1 MKRKLISFDTFKK
14 IEETSLT
21 NAQRQLV
28 EAEQVLAKNLGID
41 AIKLHTF
48 GESDVT
54 YQTSDGNF
62 IHATYA
68 VNNDQIILEN
78 IEILIIEEESERLS
92 ARETISN
99 MIDSLLESNEYAA
112 SNLFESYMSM
122 PFVKREL
129 AVNEATKIS
138 FAKKKKSKHP
148 KKAHGSKIR
157 HRIKKAI
164 MAKAKPSVV
173 KEWNSLTENVL
184 GYIDYVNNGNVV
196 RESLIRTDSRGNV
209 VAIALPT
216 VEKLNEGK
224 ILNMGFKTMNTE
236 LKVIRKNMKKISED
250 QNFVKAMSDLKR
262 YNNISDNNALE
273 ETLEAIV
280 SVWPDILFVTETELS
295 EQIGIA
301 LDSANISNFDD
312 STCSFMAE
320 AILRTAHNAYT
331 DKVRKI
337 GTLAGAKNDVTAECQ
352 NCKDSYRDF
361 SEVSQNLFDQL
372 DESLETEINI
382 FTDLYRALN
391 EAHRIAVETG
401 NEATRIEIADFM
413 RECSAIINRGAVP
426 DLELAET
433 IAGYISDLTESE
445 EGWDHDVEVNST
457 GDHSMTKW
465 NAKQSSVSSN
475 NTGNWRDA
483 APVSDGKTYNKGYA
497 DEMGHGALGNT
508 ASSDTW
514 PDIKNPYVPKFI
526 APKVKEK
533 SISSEDGLGDDQF
546 QNTWP
551 KLNNPLSP
559 KPVMPKMVEGYASK
573 FRSKK

>member
-99 MIDSLLESNEYAA
+99 MIDSLLESNDYAA
-112 SNLFESYMSM
+112 NNLFESYMSM

-138 FAKKKKSKHP
+138 FAKKKKPKHP
-148 KKAHGSKIR
+148 KKPHSSKAS
-157 HRIKKAI
+157 HRNKKAI

-173 KEWNSLTENVL
+173 KEWHSLTENVL
-184 GYIDYVNNGNVV
+184 GYIDYVNNGNIV
-196 RESLIRTDSRGNV
+196 RESSIRTDNRGNV
-209 VAIALPT
+209 VAIAVPT
-216 VEKLNEGK
+216 IEKRNEGK

-337 GTLAGAKNDVTAECQ
+337 GNLAGAKNDVTAECQ

-372 DESLETEINI
+372 DESLENEINI

-445 EGWDHDVEVNST
+445 EGWDHDVEVNAT

-483 APVSDGKTYNKGYA
+483 APVSDGKSYNKGHA
-497 DEMGHGALGNT
+497 DEMGHGALGNN

>member
-1 MKRKLISFDTFKK
+1 
-14 IEETSLT
+14 
-21 NAQRQLV
+21 
-28 EAEQVLAKNLGID
+28 
-41 AIKLHTF
+41 
-48 GESDVT
+48 
-54 YQTSDGNF
+54 
-62 IHATYA
+62 
-68 VNNDQIILEN
+68 
-78 IEILIIEEESERLS
+78 
-92 ARETISN
+92 
-99 MIDSLLESNEYAA
+99 
-112 SNLFESYMSM
+112 MSM

-138 FAKKKKSKHP
+138 FAKKKKPKHP
-148 KKAHGSKIR
+148 KKPHGSKAS
-157 HRIKKAI
+157 HRNKKAI

-173 KEWNSLTENVL
+173 KEWHSLTENVL
-184 GYIDYVNNGNVV
+184 GYIDYVNNGNIV
-196 RESLIRTDSRGNV
+196 RESSIRTDNRGNV
-209 VAIALPT
+209 VAIAVPT
-216 VEKLNEGK
+216 IEKRNEGK

-337 GTLAGAKNDVTAECQ
+337 GNLAGAKNDVTAECQ

-372 DESLETEINI
+372 DESLENEINI